1 MNNKY
6 KTEIIEFFKDCINKK
21 ISKQQFE
28 NKKVEF
34 SKKYKLKKLI
44 LTSDVF
50 MAFGISK
57 PPEFLITKPSRTL
70 SGVTIVAIM
79 TRPGDCPG
87 NCIYCPNW
95 TNAPRSYT
103 GFEPAALRAKRNNF
117 DARKQISDRLK
128 QLKNTGHP
136 INKIEL
142 IVMGGTFPATPVAYQ
157 NEFVKNI
164 YQEITN
170 SKEEDL
176 LKLKK
181 KAMTSKN
188 RIIGITFE
196 TRPDFCDKETIERL
210 LDFGGTRVEIGAQ
223 IINDKVLAEIN
234 RGHKVDAT
242 IKATQELKDAG
253 FKVLYHVM
261 LNLPGS
267 DYKKDLESFKEIFTN
282 PLFKPDMIKIYPCL
296 VTSGTKL
303 EKMYYAKKYIPYG
316 LEKTIKLIADIK
328 EMTPPWVRIMRIQR
342 DIPAD
347 KIIAGITRSNL
358 RQLVEEELK
367 KRGTKCNCIR
377 CSEPKG
383 KIKTIKGYKLDVIEY
398 DAQNGKEYFISALKE
413 KYLLGF
419 IRLRFPFKPF
429 VKAIDANTSI
439 VRELHV
445 YGQTTNFE
453 EQNIQHRGIGKSLL
467 KKAEEISIKYKFNKI
482 AVISGVGVREYYKK
496 QGYKLIEPY
505 MIKELKKEKN
515 ERK

>member
-6 KTEIIEFFKDCINKK
+6 KKEIIEFFKDCINTK

-50 MAFGISK
+50 MAFGIDK

-87 NCIYCPNW
+87 KCIYCPNW
-95 TNAPRSYT
+95 SDAPRSYT

-117 DARKQISDRLK
+117 DPKKQISDRLK

-136 INKIEL
+136 ITKIEL
-142 IVMGGTFPATPVAYQ
+142 IVMGGTFPATPVSYQ
-157 NEFVKNI
+157 EEFMRGI

-170 SKEEDL
+170 SKETDL

-181 KAMTSKN
+181 KAMVSKN
-188 RIIGITFE
+188 RIVGITFE
-196 TRPDFCDKETIERL
+196 TRPDFCDKEKIKRMLE
-210 LDFGGTRVEIGAQ
+210 FGGTRVEVGAQ
-223 IINDKVLAEIN
+223 IINDVVLKKIN
-234 RGHKVDAT
+234 RGHGVDAI

-253 FKVLYHVM
+253 FKVLYHMM

-296 VTSGTKL
+296 VTKDTKL
-303 EKMYYAKKYIPYG
+303 EKMYYSKEYTHYG
-316 LEKTIKLIADIK
+316 LEKTVKLIADIK
-328 EMTPPWVRIMRIQR
+328 EMVPPWVRIMRIQR

-347 KIIAGITRSNL
+347 KIIAGIKKSNL

-367 KRGTKCNCIR
+367 KRGKHCNCIR

-383 KIKTIKGYKLDVIEY
+383 VLKDIKGYVVDVKEY
-398 DAQNGKEYFISALKE
+398 DAQQGKEYFISALKE
-413 KYLLGF
+413 GHLLGF
-419 IRLRFPFKPF
+419 IRLRFPAKPF
-429 VKAIDANTSI
+429 MKQINNKTSI

-445 YGQTTNFE
+445 YGQTTNFDD
-453 EQNIQHRGIGKSLL
+453 QNIQHRGIGKKLL
-467 KKAEEISIKYKFNKI
+467 KKAEEISFKKGFNRV

-496 QGYKLIEPY
+496 RGYKLIEPY
-505 MIKELKKEKN
+505 MIKELIK
-515 ERK
+515 

>member
-1 MNNKY
+1 MNTKY
-6 KTEIIEFFKDCINKK
+6 KTEIIKFFTDCINKK
-21 ISKQQFE
+21 ITKQQFE

-50 MAFGISK
+50 MALGITN
-57 PPEFLITKPSRTL
+57 PPEFLITKPTRTL

-87 NCIYCPNW
+87 KCIYCPNW
-95 TNAPRSYT
+95 SNAPRSYT

-117 DARKQISDRLK
+117 DPKKQISDRLK

-142 IVMGGTFPATPVAYQ
+142 IVMGGTFPATDVKYQ
-157 NEFVKNI
+157 NDFVKGI

-170 SKEEDL
+170 TKEKDL
-176 LKLKK
+176 IKLKK

-196 TRPDFCDKETIERL
+196 TRPDFCDKETIKRL
-210 LDFGGTRVEIGAQ
+210 LDFGGTRVELGAQ
-223 IINDKVLAEIN
+223 IINEDVLLKIN
-234 RGHKVDAT
+234 RGHGVDA
-242 IKATQELKDAG
+242 IINATQDLKDAG

-267 DYKKDLESFKEIFTN
+267 NYEKDLESLKEIFTN
-282 PLFKPDMIKIYPCL
+282 PKFKPDMIKIYPCL

-303 EKMYYAKKYIPYG
+303 EKMYYDKKYEHYG
-316 LEKTIKLIADIK
+316 LDKTVKLIADIK
-328 EMTPPWVRIMRIQR
+328 EMVPPWVRIMRIQR

-347 KIIAGITRSNL
+347 KIIAGIKKSNL

-367 KRGTKCNCIR
+367 RRGTRCNCIR
-377 CSEPKG
+377 CLEPKSQLKSIANY
-383 KIKTIKGYKLDVIEY
+383 KIEVTEY
-398 DAQNGKEYFISALKE
+398 DAQKSKEYFISAK
-413 KYLLGF
+413 KGNYLLGF
-419 IRLRFPFKPF
+419 IRLRFPFNTFIKQ
-429 VKAIDANTSI
+429 IDKKTSI
-439 VRELHV
+439 IRELHV
-445 YGQTTNFE
+445 YGQTTNFDD
-453 EQNIQHRGIGKSLL
+453 QNIQHRGIGKKLL
-467 KKAEEISIKYKFNKI
+467 KKAEEISLKNKYTRV

-505 MIKELKKEKN
+505 MIKELKN